1 MGAGRT
7 KEERKENE
15 QTAKCIMDG
24 EIRKQD
30 YKMQTLVVSVQN
42 IKAWMVKPL
51 STCCVN
57 TVATCQNRLHLIM
70 HFK

>member
-7 KEERKENE
+7 KEERKKNE
-15 QTAKCIMDG
+15 QTVKCIMDG
-24 EIRKQD
+24 ESRKQD

-57 TVATCQNRLHLIM
+57 TVAIVTCWN
-70 HFK
+70 